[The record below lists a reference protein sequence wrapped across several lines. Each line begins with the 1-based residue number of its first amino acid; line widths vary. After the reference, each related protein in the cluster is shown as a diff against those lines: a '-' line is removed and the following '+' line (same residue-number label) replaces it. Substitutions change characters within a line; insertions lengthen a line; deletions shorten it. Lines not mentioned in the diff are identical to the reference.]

1 MTAFL
6 TPCRNELE
14 LDGDDDDDA
23 LRLAQ
28 STRSSVIDVSDQ
40 ITHALT
46 DVTSSSSTTSS
57 Q

>member
-14 LDGDDDDDA
+14 LDGDDDDA